1 MVGHLWRV
9 RLGSEAEIIAPV
21 SRERS
26 AVRKRLAAGFGVNI
40 FSRGVGTL
48 IQVLS
53 VPIFLKHW
61 GAPLYG
67 EWILL
72 NSVPSYFALSDV
84 GFGSTAGNEMTMLMA
99 AGKQE
104 EALDVF
110 QSVLAL
116 TTVISATVG
125 ALFMV
130 LVWFLPFQHWLHTYS
145 ISTRET
151 KLVILLLVL
160 STLLSMQETLYQAA
174 FRCVAKYAYGTFLK
188 SLILL
193 GSFVAVSGTV
203 LAGGSV
209 LETAEVYFA
218 VNAVGTLLLW
228 IALRRE
234 VTWLRFGIAH
244 ARKSTLKR
252 LLTPSVSF
260 LALPI
265 GQSMNLTGTLL
276 VVGHVL
282 GPVAVVVFSTART
295 VSRTAVQFMMMI
307 SNTIWPELSIAVG
320 AEDWAL
326 ARAIH
331 RRACQ
336 ISIGCG
342 VAIVAVM
349 ALIGPWIWRHWT
361 LHKVPTDTLLLDM
374 MLLLV
379 IFSSLWLTSITV
391 LLATNRHQQIT
402 ALYLTVT
409 SMTLAAAWP
418 LSQHFGLRGA
428 AFALIVCE
436 MVLSTT
442 VLRKSLI
449 FLGDDFPS
457 FAKSMFSIPRLR
469 RTEVMEETA

>member
-1 MVGHLWRV
+1 M
-9 RLGSEAEIIAPV
+9 GSEEESIALV

-26 AVRKRLAAGFGVNI
+26 AVQKRLAAGFGVNI

-99 AGKQE
+99 AGKQD
-104 EALDVF
+104 EALEVF

-116 TTVISATVG
+116 TTVISA
-125 ALFMV
+125 ALCAVFLA
-130 LVWFLPFQHWLHTYS
+130 LVWFLPFQRWLHTYS
-145 ISTRET
+145 ISPHDT

-174 FRCVAKYAYGTFLK
+174 FRCVAKYVYGTFLK

-193 GSFVAVSGTV
+193 GSFLAVSGTV
-203 LAGGSV
+203 LLGGSV
-209 LETAEVYFA
+209 LQTAEVYFG

-228 IALRRE
+228 LALRRE
-234 VTWLRFGIAH
+234 VPWLRFGFAH
-244 ARKSTLKR
+244 ARWETLKR
-252 LLTPSVSF
+252 LLGPSLSF
-260 LALPI
+260 FAMPI
-265 GQSMNLTGTLL
+265 GQAMNLTGILL

-307 SNTIWPELSIAVG
+307 SNTIWPEMSIAVG
-320 AEDWAL
+320 AEDWEL
-326 ARAIH
+326 ARSIH

-336 ISIGCG
+336 ISTGVG

-349 ALIGPWIWRHWT
+349 AAVGPWIWGHWT
-361 LHKVPTDTLLLDM
+361 LHKVPTDTVLLDL

-402 ALYLTVT
+402 AIYLTVT
-409 SMTLAAAWP
+409 SLTLAAAWP

-428 AFALIVCE
+428 AVALIVCE
-436 MVLSTT
+436 MVLAAT
-442 VLRKSLI
+442 VLRTSLR
-449 FLGDDFPS
+449 FLGDNFGDFARS
-457 FAKSMFSIPRLR
+457 LFSVPKLK
-469 RTEVMEETA
+469 RTEVREEVA

>member
-1 MVGHLWRV
+1 
-9 RLGSEAEIIAPV
+9 LGGEEETIAPV

-26 AVRKRLAAGFGVNI
+26 AVQKRLAAGFGVNI

-99 AGKQE
+99 AGRQD

-116 TTVISATVG
+116 TTVVSAALG
-125 ALFMV
+125 ALFLA
-130 LVWFLPFQHWLHTYS
+130 LVWFLPFQRWLHTYS
-145 ISTRET
+145 LSPHDT

-174 FRCVAKYAYGTFLK
+174 FRCVAKYVYGTFLK
-188 SLILL
+188 SLVLL

-203 LAGGSV
+203 LFGGSV
-209 LETAEVYFA
+209 LQTAEVYFG

-228 IALRRE
+228 VALRRE
-234 VTWLRFGIAH
+234 VPWLRFGFAH
-244 ARKSTLKR
+244 ARWVTLKR
-252 LLTPSVSF
+252 LLGPSLSF
-260 LALPI
+260 FAMPI
-265 GQSMNLTGTLL
+265 GQSLNITGILM

-307 SNTIWPELSIAVG
+307 SNTIWPEMSIAVG
-320 AEDWAL
+320 AQDWAL
-326 ARAIH
+326 ARSIH

-336 ISIGCG
+336 ISTGCG

-349 ALIGPWIWRHWT
+349 SVVGPWIWGHWT

-402 ALYLTVT
+402 AVYLTVT
-409 SMTLAAAWP
+409 SLTLAAAWP
-418 LSQHFGLRGA
+418 LSRHFGLRGA
-428 AFALIVCE
+428 AAALIVCE
-436 MVLSTT
+436 MVLATT
-442 VLRKSLI
+442 VLRTSLR
-449 FLGDDFPS
+449 FLGDNFGDF
-457 FAKSMFSIPRLR
+457 ARSMFSVPKLK
-469 RTEVMEETA
+469 RTEVREEIV